1 MVGNSSAQDGHL
13 DLTNKQSDFTI
24 NCDADAMNNGYR
36 CVKIGDAADISK
48 IAIFLGKMMAKIAIF
63 S

>member
-36 CVKIGDAADISK
+36 CVKIGMLQISPK
-48 IAIFLGKMMAKIAIF
+48 LPF